1 METAQAM
8 GAALFI
14 PKPFDNI
21 FDVVAK
27 AEALFAKRSSHQEK
41 VKAYPIPAQ
50 IVSDLG
56 PAKAEILKLTYV
68 GFMAEIGE
76 SKIQAGDK
84 LEVTFE
90 FPVVHL
96 RMKELGVVVKL
107 YNQFAPLPKMNSE
120 AAGKPEAKPATSPA
134 ETSKVDR
141 HGLRWA
147 ELCISPRSISN
158 RSAPRANRTFRN
170 S

>member
-1 METAQAM
+1 MPNEVR
-8 GAALFI
+8 I
-14 PKPFDNI
+14 K
-21 FDVVAK
+21 
-27 AEALFAKRSSHQEK
+27 K

-141 HGLRWA
+141 HGVEMGGVMHLA
-147 ELCISPRSISN
+147 EIHFKPLSAKGKQNISQFLKMLSQ
-158 RSAPRANRTFRN
+158 APGGV
-170 S
+170 